1 MKVYQIRVK
10 VYLLQNINIID
21 TQTEIAKFID
31 GAMAKD
37 ERFLD
42 LHQRNEFKNYCFDS
56 FYPTENDKV
65 YKSGGIYTFTLRT
78 AKGDLANFL
87 TKSLANY
94 FNNSIKGLTTEVKIV
109 PKKFIEKI
117 YTLTPIIIKTE
128 SGYWKGN
135 LSIDDFEKRI
145 IENLIKKYNEINNIK
160 IEEDFEL
167 YNSIE
172 FKNKKPI
179 SVNYKNIKLLGDKIS
194 VNISSNP
201 VAQELAYLSLGTGV
215 GEMNSRGLGYVNYRY
230 L

>member
-10 VYLLQNINIID
+10 VYLLQNIKIID

-65 YKSGGIYTFTLRT
+65 YKSGEIYTFTLRT
-78 AKGDLANFL
+78 AKGDLADFL

-94 FNNSIKGLTTEVKIV
+94 FNNSIKGLTTEVKII

-145 IENLIKKYNEINNIK
+145 RENLIKKYNEINNTK

-172 FKNKKPI
+172 FKNKKPV
-179 SVNYKNIKLLGDKIS
+179 SVNYKNIKLLGDKICI
-194 VNISSNP
+194 NISSNP

>member
-10 VYLLQNINIID
+10 VYLLQNIKLID
-21 TQTEIAKFID
+21 IQTEIAKFID

-56 FYPTENDKV
+56 FYPIENDKV
-65 YKSGGIYTFTLRT
+65 YKNGGIYTFTLRT
-78 AKGDLANFL
+78 AKDDLADFF
-87 TKSLANY
+87 TKSLVNF
-94 FNNSIKGLTTEVKIV
+94 FNNSIKGLTTEVKII

-117 YTLTPIIIKTE
+117 YTLTPLIIKTE

-145 IENLIKKYNEINNIK
+145 RENLIKKYNEINNTK

-172 FKNKKPI
+172 FKNKKPV

-194 VNISSNP
+194 INVSSDP
-201 VAQELAYLSLGTGV
+201 LAQELAYLSLGTGI
-215 GEMNSRGLGYVNYRY
+215 GEMNSRGLGYVNYMWI
-230 L
+230 

>member
-128 SGYWKGN
+128 SG
-135 LSIDDFEKRI
+135 
-145 IENLIKKYNEINNIK
+145 
-160 IEEDFEL
+160 
-167 YNSIE
+167 
-172 FKNKKPI
+172 
-179 SVNYKNIKLLGDKIS
+179 
-194 VNISSNP
+194 
-201 VAQELAYLSLGTGV
+201 
-215 GEMNSRGLGYVNYRY
+215 
-230 L
+230 

>member
-135 LSIDDFEKRI
+135 LSIDGFEKRI
-145 IENLIKKYNEINNIK
+145 RENLIKKYNEINNTK

-172 FKNKKPI
+172 FKNKKPV

-194 VNISSNP
+194 INISSNP

>member
-78 AKGDLANFL
+78 AKGDLADFL

-135 LSIDDFEKRI
+135 LSIDGFEKRI
-145 IENLIKKYNEINNIK
+145 RENLIKKYNEINNTK

-172 FKNKKPI
+172 FKNKKPV

-194 VNISSNP
+194 INISSNP

>member
-56 FYPTENDKV
+56 FYPTENDKD

-78 AKGDLANFL
+78 AKGDLADFL

-94 FNNSIKGLTTEVKIV
+94 FNNSIKGLTTEVKII

-135 LSIDDFEKRI
+135 LSIDGFEKRI
-145 IENLIKKYNEINNIK
+145 RENLIKKYNEINNTK

-194 VNISSNP
+194 INISSNP

>member
-78 AKGDLANFL
+78 AKGDLADFL

-94 FNNSIKGLTTEVKIV
+94 FNNSIKGLTTEVKII

-135 LSIDDFEKRI
+135 LSIDGFEKRI
-145 IENLIKKYNEINNIK
+145 RENLIKKYNEINNTK

-172 FKNKKPI
+172 FKNKKPV

-194 VNISSNP
+194 INISSNP

>member
-10 VYLLQNINIID
+10 VYLLQNIKIID
-21 TQTEIAKFID
+21 TQKEIAKFID
-31 GAMAKD
+31 GAMVKD

-56 FYPTENDKV
+56 FYPTEGDKV
-65 YKSGGIYTFTLRT
+65 YKSGGVYTFTLRT
-78 AKGDLANFL
+78 AKGDLADFL

-94 FNNSIKGLTTEVKIV
+94 FNNSIKGLTTEVKII

>member
-1 MKVYQIRVK
+1 M
-10 VYLLQNINIID
+10 
-21 TQTEIAKFID
+21 
-31 GAMAKD
+31 
-37 ERFLD
+37 
-42 LHQRNEFKNYCFDS
+42 
-56 FYPTENDKV
+56 
-65 YKSGGIYTFTLRT
+65 
-78 AKGDLANFL
+78 
-87 TKSLANY
+87 
-94 FNNSIKGLTTEVKIV
+94 KIV

-135 LSIDDFEKRI
+135 LSIDGFEKRI
-145 IENLIKKYNEINNIK
+145 RENLIKKYNEINNTK

-172 FKNKKPI
+172 FKNKKPV

-194 VNISSNP
+194 INISSNP

>member
-21 TQTEIAKFID
+21 TQTEIAQFID

-56 FYPTENDKV
+56 FYPTDNDKV

-78 AKGDLANFL
+78 AKGDLADFL

-135 LSIDDFEKRI
+135 LSIDGFEKRI
-145 IENLIKKYNEINNIK
+145 RENLIKKYNEINNTK

-172 FKNKKPI
+172 FKNKKPV

-194 VNISSNP
+194 INISSNP

>member
-87 TKSLANY
+87 TKSVANY

-135 LSIDDFEKRI
+135 LSIDGFEKRI
-145 IENLIKKYNEINNIK
+145 RENLIKKYNEINNTK

-172 FKNKKPI
+172 FKNKKPV

-194 VNISSNP
+194 INISSNP